1 MDPSTEGAA
10 HTRTAPGAVLSFRDS
25 PRPPTEPVLRNIL
38 KTLVTPPAKERP
50 GDWTQ
55 HPDYFVGKEA
65 LANDDAASAR
75 EAFSRV
81 LAERPQQLDARAGL
95 ARAGFA
101 LGDPSALT
109 LVDQVLDA
117 ALAGTTELLR
127 VTLEELGPAAAALA
141 LRPITAWRVAQRL
154 DADGDRDGARPYY
167 EVASRSDGLV
177 GLKAR
182 VRALE
187 LDPEPT
193 VPLLSAAADL
203 TAREPE
209 LQKRVTA
216 LLRKFVPQT
225 PRSIELPP
233 DDTVLEFEVSGSI
246 QQEHRP
252 VVIPAR
258 LEGRVDGGLVVATR
272 DGVATLP
279 WRKILGLAAGVVPAP
294 DGRSAVLTDLVTAWA
309 DGEKGATVLRA
320 GLGDLGLDRLYP
332 GLPLKEAYFRLLGDI
347 AQASAATRLPPGA
360 EGAAL
365 PRFAGPEEMTRACH
379 CKP

>member
-1 MDPSTEGAA
+1 MLFHIERRPS
-10 HTRTAPGAVLSFRDS
+10 RRFRSPLSKSSS
-25 PRPPTEPVLRNIL
+25 PHEPVLRNIL

-65 LANDDAASAR
+65 LAKDDAASAR

-95 ARAGFA
+95 ARAEFA
-101 LGDPSALT
+101 LGDPGALT
-109 LVDQVLDA
+109 LVDQVLDD

-127 VTLEELGPAAAALA
+127 VTLEELGPSAAALA

-216 LLRKFVPQT
+216 LLRKFTPQQ
-225 PRSIELPP
+225 PRSIELSP
-233 DDTVLEFEVSGSI
+233 DDTALGFEPA
-246 QQEHRP
+246 RPPPPP
-252 VVIPAR
+252 VVLPAR
-258 LEGRVDGGLVVATR
+258 LEGRVHGGLVLATR

-279 WRKILGLAAGVVPAP
+279 WRKILGLAAGVVPAA
-294 DGRSAVLTDLVTAWA
+294 DGRSAVLTDLVIAWA
-309 DGEKGATVLRA
+309 EGEKGATVLRA

-332 GLPLKEAYFRLLGDI
+332 GVPLKEAYFRLLGDI
-347 AQASAATRLPPGA
+347 AQASAAKRLPAGA
-360 EGAAL
+360 ESAAL
-365 PRFAGPEEMTRACH
+365 PRFAGAEEMTRACH
-379 CKP
+379 GAP